1 MLLYASASIS
11 ELEIP
16 GKKSLVI
23 YISNCQHRCKNCRTS
38 YLHLA
43 YGDPLKYN
51 FSNIFNLYYNYFD
64 IVCFMGE
71 GKETLEDKIE
81 MINYCKYIHSRD
93 KRVALYSGRDTY
105 IEDWMND
112 ALKKVKVL

>member
-1 MLLYASASIS
+1 M
-11 ELEIP
+11 
-16 GKKSLVI
+16 
-23 YISNCQHRCKNCRTS
+23 
-38 YLHLA
+38 HLA
-43 YGDPLKYN
+43 YGDSLKYTFN
-51 FSNIFNLYYNYFD
+51 NIFNLYYNYFD
-64 IVCFMGE
+64 IVCLMGE

-93 KRVALYSGRDTY
+93 KMVALYSGRDTY

>member
-1 MLLYASASIS
+1 MFY
-11 ELEIP
+11 
-16 GKKSLVI
+16 
-23 YISNCQHRCKNCRTS
+23 
-38 YLHLA
+38 
-43 YGDPLKYN
+43 
-51 FSNIFNLYYNYFD
+51 
-64 IVCFMGE
+64 GE

-93 KRVALYSGRDTY
+93 KMVALYSGRDTY